1 MQAAVAECLGV
12 SEDKIA
18 VDYGKKTVSVDLGG
32 SELDK
37 TKLASGLEGTKY
49 SLVTD

>member
-1 MQAAVAECLGV
+1 MQAAVAKGLGV

-32 SELDK
+32 AELDEA
-37 TKLASGLEGTKY
+37 KLASALESTKY
-49 SLVTD
+49 SLAD